1 MLLSRLTKYL
11 HLKSPKTSPKQP
23 KPSEVTCVQS
33 EEIRNVS
40 SNETVDNCF
49 LRSECAETR
58 SNASE
63 ACPHEQND
71 YVSRDKDAEAP
82 EIQVKNVEEVV
93 PETKPQG
100 TMSHLGGSIPRRVET
115 PKGAMTK
122 SEMRE
127 ARELFE
133 GLDDAEIHRLYK
145 KVTQ

>member
-11 HLKSPKTSPKQP
+11 HLKSTKTSPKQP

-33 EEIRNVS
+33 EEIRN
-40 SNETVDNCF
+40 
-49 LRSECAETR
+49 SEF
-58 SNASE
+58 
-63 ACPHEQND
+63 
-71 YVSRDKDAEAP
+71 
-82 EIQVKNVEEVV
+82 EIQNKENVEEVV
-93 PETKPQG
+93 PETKPRD

>member
-1 MLLSRLTKYL
+1 
-11 HLKSPKTSPKQP
+11 
-23 KPSEVTCVQS
+23 VQS

-40 SNETVDNCF
+40 RNETVDNCF

-58 SNASE
+58 SDASE

-71 YVSRDKDAEAP
+71 YVSRENNQA
-82 EIQVKNVEEVV
+82 
-93 PETKPQG
+93 KPQG